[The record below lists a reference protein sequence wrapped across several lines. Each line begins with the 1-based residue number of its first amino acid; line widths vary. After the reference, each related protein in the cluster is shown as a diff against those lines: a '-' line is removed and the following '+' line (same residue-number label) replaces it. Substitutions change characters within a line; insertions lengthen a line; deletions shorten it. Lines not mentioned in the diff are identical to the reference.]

1 MVLSRF
7 TVYVA
12 DTLSLLLVRMERVH
26 HSLDGRLPRITLQF
40 SSGKIVQDAVPKRTV
55 GNLHN
60 INLEFFENRD
70 QNRNAAREHLSA
82 VLFQPVELD
91 LVDAFGM
98 DNFVL
103 ELFKRIKSDRAVGNP
118 ERSQNG
124 RNGTDGTRR
133 PNASCQFPLT
143 NLYSLPSRTEAADK
157 MARSMLCA
165 VILRSLKKVTEV
177 LTQPRGRTHL
187 RSSRGR
193 VRSRTRSRHLRYP
206 RSVGFRP
213 RAEAQ
218 SCSLGI
224 QVSLLLCLEGFQ
236 PYSQESFLRAQ

>member
-1 MVLSRF
+1 
-7 TVYVA
+7 
-12 DTLSLLLVRMERVH
+12 LSLLLVRMERVH

-124 RNGTDGTRR
+124 RNGTD
-133 PNASCQFPLT
+133 
-143 NLYSLPSRTEAADK
+143 
-157 MARSMLCA
+157 
-165 VILRSLKKVTEV
+165 
-177 LTQPRGRTHL
+177 
-187 RSSRGR
+187 
-193 VRSRTRSRHLRYP
+193 
-206 RSVGFRP
+206 
-213 RAEAQ
+213 
-218 SCSLGI
+218 
-224 QVSLLLCLEGFQ
+224 
-236 PYSQESFLRAQ
+236 